1 MSRLNREETRTYL
14 VLQPEGVPGFSRTP
28 SATNRSHW
36 QTLPLLL
43 PRPLPPLPL
52 LRLILLLPPTP
63 VSLPQTPHA
72 PLQALCIPCKEPIQL
87 IRLHHRGQLDLFT
100 LQPMLF

>member
-1 MSRLNREETRTYL
+1 MF
-14 VLQPEGVPGFSRTP
+14 QGFLEPRAP
-28 SATNRSHW
+28 QIVATAKLYRF
-36 QTLPLLL
+36 QALPLLL
-43 PRPLPPLPL
+43 PRPLLPLPL